1 MSLLSRSIDF
11 AFAMLRLRVLSPAGE
26 GSYAFAIS
34 FYGIFEII
42 TRYGLGTLV
51 MRDVAVDRTRARKYL
66 TNTITLRI
74 GLWLATLPVMA
85 LVCWFYWAVLG
96 KLDVATAQAIA
107 LFAAALLFANVSDA
121 ISAIFNAFEKMEYPA
136 GISTATAVAKV
147 ALGALVLLPPLSWGF
162 VGLAFVSLVMN
173 IFQMV
178 WLYIVLR
185 QKILVSEPRRRGA
198 EEQGVRGSGEHRRT
212 LGLNLSLNLNLDIN
226 LQRYMLR
233 ESGPLM
239 LNNLLATVFWRISQW
254 VLYGARNPAA
264 LGIFSAGV
272 KYLDGLN
279 MIPAYFTLAIFPLMS
294 RYAAS
299 GSESL
304 LKGYRLAV
312 QLLYIVALPIAVFVS
327 FAATPLIRILGGPAY
342 LPGGAIAL
350 SIMIW
355 SIPIGFINSVTQY
368 VLIAVNQQRFLT
380 KAFLIGVA
388 FTTAA
393 NLLLVPKYGYLAAA
407 FIQIPAE
414 LSLFIPFYWAVRRYV
429 APMPWLKM
437 LGGPSLAA
445 GVNAAIVWVLGRAG
459 VSLLLALAAGFLG
472 YVGALALLG
481 TFRGDDF
488 AVIRARLPRWL
499 GGHQVTNPDRNQ
511 SED

>member
-1 MSLLSRSIDF
+1 
-11 AFAMLRLRVLSPAGE
+11 
-26 GSYAFAIS
+26 
-34 FYGIFEII
+34 
-42 TRYGLGTLV
+42 

-66 TNTITLRI
+66 TNTVSLRI

-121 ISAIFNAFEKMEYPA
+121 ISAVFNAFEKMEYPA

-147 ALGALVLLPPLSWGF
+147 ALGALVLLPPFEWGF

-173 IFQMV
+173 VVQMV
-178 WLYIVLR
+178 WLYIVLH
-185 QKILVSEPRRRGA
+185 QKVLPRVWESGRVGVSESDVLPH
-198 EEQGVRGSGEHRRT
+198 SHKPTHRFD
-212 LGLNLSLNLNLDIN
+212 LDAK

-239 LNNLLATVFWRISQW
+239 LNNLLAQVFWRISQW

-279 MIPAYFTLAIFPLMS
+279 IIPAYFTLAIFPLMS

-342 LPGGAIAL
+342 LPGAATAL

-388 FTTAA
+388 FTTVA

-407 FIQIPAE
+407 LIQIPAE

-445 GVNAAIVWVLGRAG
+445 GVNAAIVWSLGRAG
-459 VSLLLALAAGFLG
+459 VPLFLALAAGCLA
-472 YVGALALLG
+472 YVGLLLLLG

-488 AVIRARLPRWL
+488 AVIRERLPSWL
-499 GGHQVTNPDRNQ
+499 GGHQVTDQ
-511 SED
+511 A